1 MLLLPVLS
9 LRVRY
14 TGESSSFMAIHPDS
28 RAFKLSKTSQS
39 YWRATHGKI
48 NEYVL
53 PDDLPLQVSLRPAAM
68 SMPSLSVFGI
78 PVEVALSLPSRR
90 LSILRLTLRW
100 IGFRWL

>member
-68 SMPSLSVFGI
+68 SMPSLSVFWI
-78 PVEVALSLPSRR
+78 AVENGALSPRGMWLP
-90 LSILRLTLRW
+90 ILRLTLLSR
-100 IGFRWL
+100 GS